1 MWIYSDK
8 LCSSRATHSGK
19 TFIQALEDSGYEPY
33 QGLNQISLPPPPK
46 KKNSALNRELPFY
59 GHLGCCRRK
68 YIRHVRWW
76 VSACKVRRHA
86 FSVRDKSA
94 ARVSGNERQKKIGK
108 YDGAISCQLIARWF
122 WFVIWQTSAVG
133 IAGTTLSNAASIWKY
148 QIQSKQTHSSLEG
161 EHHRK
166 SVSETA
172 AHNVGLSIHL

>member
-133 IAGTTLSNAASIWKY
+133 IAGTTLSLMLPPSGNTKFRVNKPILRWKASIIGKAFPRLLH
-148 QIQSKQTHSSLEG
+148 TM
-161 EHHRK
+161 
-166 SVSETA
+166 
-172 AHNVGLSIHL
+172 